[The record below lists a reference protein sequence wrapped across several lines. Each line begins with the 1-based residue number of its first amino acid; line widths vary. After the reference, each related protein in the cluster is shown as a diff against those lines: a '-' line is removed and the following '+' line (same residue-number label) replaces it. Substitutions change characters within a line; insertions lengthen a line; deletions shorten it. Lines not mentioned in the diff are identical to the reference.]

1 MHDKQ
6 IRRRRAVLLLLVVV
20 SLILLTAYF
29 GESPSSPL
37 HSVQRGVATVF
48 SPVQDGASKVLSPVR
63 DIAGWFS
70 STFNA
75 KSQNTQLH
83 EQVANLNG
91 ELAQLRDQMRQEQQA
106 GDLTKVDTSY
116 SLDQYSPLMASVSEK
131 DPSLWYDTITVSKG
145 SDSGVR
151 LYDPVLGNSS
161 SGGGLVGDV
170 TEVGPI
176 SSVVSLITSPKFAIG
191 AMVEDGAGDPGVL
204 QPKVGNPSSLT
215 LNDLL
220 PHAQIKPGQQVVT
233 SGFKDSH
240 DPLIKSVA
248 PAGIPI
254 GTVSN
259 QNTQDTLATSQLVDV
274 APTADI
280 AHLTEV
286 QILTRP
292 QSSDVSAS
300 VSEQGKQPTDTA
312 SLP

>member
-75 KSQNTQLH
+75 KSENTQLN
-83 EQVANLNG
+83 EKVASLDQQ
-91 ELAQLRDQMRQEQQA
+91 LAQLRDQMRQEQQA
-106 GDLTKVDTSY
+106 GDLTKVDTGY
-116 SLDQYSPLMASVSEK
+116 SLDQYSPLMASVIEK
-131 DPSLWYDTITVSKG
+131 DPLLWYDTIKVNQG
-145 SDSGVR
+145 SDAGVR
-151 LYDPVLGNSS
+151 QYDPVIGNGA
-161 SGGGLVGDV
+161 SGGGLVGYV
-170 TEVGPI
+170 TEVSSG
-176 SSVVSLITSPKFAIG
+176 SSVISLITSPKFAIG
-191 AMVEDGAGDPGVL
+191 AMVEDGVGDEGVL

-215 LNDLL
+215 LNNLL
-220 PHAQIKPGQQVVT
+220 EHAQVKPGQQVVT
-233 SGFKDSH
+233 SGFKDRN

-248 PAGIPI
+248 PQGIPI

-259 QNTQDTLATSQLVDV
+259 QNTQDTLATSQQVDV

-286 QILTRP
+286 EILTHP
-292 QSSDVSAS
+292 QGADQSAS
-300 VSEQGKQPTDTA
+300 VSEQNQQPTDTA